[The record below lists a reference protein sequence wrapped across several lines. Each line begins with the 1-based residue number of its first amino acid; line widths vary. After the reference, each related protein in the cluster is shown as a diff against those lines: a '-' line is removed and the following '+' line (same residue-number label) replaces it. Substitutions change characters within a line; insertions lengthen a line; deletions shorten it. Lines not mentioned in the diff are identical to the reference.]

1 MRIGYLLTPKDLD
14 ISRQIRG
21 CDFIISEPLLSTS
34 FPQDYITDFKNPD
47 QWAIRSGRVFDIF
60 ALAERKQ
67 LRLWIPAIDLV
78 IAGWELRNAII
89 PSAIDIVLF
98 GSITPSDE
106 IKKVLMELDG
116 KKKNGNIYYAP
127 LVAFEKHIAK
137 YFDEYWNTLKQTDI
151 FPKKTI
157 LGVIP
162 DKPFIPYL
170 KDHPDFC
177 DELVLWNRPEELESD
192 LLEII
197 ERNNEMTKK
206 IATASKKVPQISI
219 KGTVAIGPLSV
230 RKSPDLASRAYK
242 ILPQGSQLVIRKIE
256 ELAPGMIWGM
266 VYEEQW
272 VLISNGTRKFIIL
285 DN

>member
-1 MRIGYLLTPKDLD
+1 MRIGYLLSEKDIENGKPIL
-14 ISRQIRG
+14 G
-21 CDFIISEPLLSTS
+21 CNYIVSSPLLSTT
-34 FPQDYITDFKNPD
+34 FPQDYITDYKSLVSWD
-47 QWAIRSGRVFDIF
+47 RRSSKVLDTVQ
-60 ALAERKQ
+60 LAERKQ
-67 LRLWIPAIDLV
+67 LRIWIPAVDI
-78 IAGWELRNAII
+78 IFGGWELSKVIET
-89 PSAIDIVLF
+89 STIDVVFF
-98 GSITPSDE
+98 GSLTPSDE
-106 IKKVLMELDG
+106 VKKALSDIYL
-116 KKKNGNIYYAP
+116 KKKNGNTFYAP
-127 LVAFEKHIAK
+127 LISYGK
-137 YFDEYWNTLKQTDI
+137 YFNQLWSNLKKTDL
-151 FPKKTI
+151 FLKKTI
-157 LGVIP
+157 VAVIL
-162 DKPFIPYL
+162 DKEFLSYL
-170 KDHPDFC
+170 KENPDFC
-177 DELVLWNRPEELESD
+177 DELLLWNRPEELESD